1 MGNERIWEMET
12 KRCQR
17 CHKLLRA
24 DAPVCNRCGA
34 LDFLQVT
41 HARTGRTG
49 ATKEPPSIPSNPPAS
64 PHRAGHYSGL
74 HPEDQ
79 PYQSSFLPVQRPPA
93 PTHHIFEE
101 EAEEGAIYRAPTRAV
116 DSSLAPAPISAP
128 KRRIASF
135 SPSPEPGPQRS
146 LQTNGQIFHASQ
158 VQQYEVEPE
167 HDEQPKQSEAYQT
180 YSPTQPPNTPNPLP
194 LEIATPVRKR
204 RIRGRAVPILLITS
218 CFLFLVATS
227 ILAFLLLDSRPTTA
241 LKPKLFAEPNSLRA
255 IDILELS
262 GSGFRANALMN
273 FTRDDANIPI
283 LNGDA
288 PLQVSTWSTGNFS
301 VQIPIPDSWAPG
313 KHMIYATDQDNNR
326 ASTTITIQSTPPT
339 PPLLQLTTTSID
351 LGADSSS
358 VVSRKDFTLT
368 NAGGSQVNWQTSSD
382 SLPWLTITPSNGTF
396 AGSQV
401 VTIVVDRSNL
411 SAQSYTGHITFTEQG
426 GNNKPLVLT
435 VTMAVNPA
443 SANLVLSNAALT
455 FNGTPAQNPV
465 NQSITIQNTG
475 GQPLDWTAVLSTA
488 TGGNWLS
495 LSSSNGHLLPGTQ
508 TTMAVIAS
516 SVGLGVGNYQGT
528 LTFSYAGATA
538 TPVMVTLIVS
548 PPPVAKLAVT
558 TNNLAFN
565 AIQGQNPLPKSFTIS
580 NTGNAPLNWGIK
592 EDANIAPIA
601 PVSPSRG
608 TLAPSGSIAITVTP
622 MITQVTAGV
631 VDGFI
636 TIVDTDAGSTVKSQ
650 QVKVTFTIVNQAVI
664 YVSSNQIAFTHDST
678 VTVSTQPLLITDTG
692 SAPLNWTIQISNSSP
707 IQWLSVDNS
716 GGTLVPSGLDFVNVT
731 CDSTHLSP
739 GTYTATLQVKDTDAG
754 TPVTPQTITV
764 TVTVS

>member
-1 MGNERIWEMET
+1 MET

-24 DAPVCNRCGA
+24 DAPVCNRCGG

-41 HARTGRTG
+41 HARSGRTG

-101 EAEEGAIYRAPTRAV
+101 EADQFSPSRAV
-116 DSSLAPAPISAP
+116 DSSLTPAPVPAP

-135 SPSPEPGPQRS
+135 SPSAEPGPQRS
-146 LQTNGQIFHASQ
+146 LQTNGQIFHAPQ
-158 VQQYEVEPE
+158 VRQYEVEPE
-167 HDEQPKQSEAYQT
+167 QDEQYKLGEAYHT
-180 YSPTQPPNTPNPLP
+180 YSPTQSPITPEPLP
-194 LEIATPVRKR
+194 LEVVTPLQKR
-204 RIRGRAVPILLITS
+204 RVRGRAVPILLITS
-218 CFLFLVATS
+218 CVLFLVATS

-255 IDILELS
+255 TDKLELS
-262 GSGFRANALMN
+262 GSGFRANALVK
-273 FTRDDANIPI
+273 FTLDASNIPI
-283 LNGDA
+283 L
-288 PLQVSTWSTGNFS
+288 QVSAWSTGNFS
-301 VQIPIPDSWAPG
+301 VQLTIPDNWAPG
-313 KHMIYATDQDNNR
+313 TRMIYATDQDNNR
-326 ASTTITIQSTPPT
+326 ASTAITIQSTPPT

-358 VVSRKDFTLT
+358 VVSRKDFSLT
-368 NAGGSQVNWQTSSD
+368 NVGGNQVNWQASSD
-382 SLPWLTITPSNGTF
+382 SPWLTISQTKGTF

-411 SAQSYTGHITFTEQG
+411 SPQSYTGHITFTEQG

-475 GQPLDWTAVLSTA
+475 GQPLDWTATVSTVS
-488 TGGNWLS
+488 GGNWLA
-495 LSSSNGHLLPGTQ
+495 LSPTNGNLPPGGQATI
-508 TTMAVIAS
+508 TVIAGS
-516 SVGLGVGNYQGT
+516 LGSGVGNYQGT

-538 TPVMVTLIVS
+538 TPVMVTMIVS

-558 TNNLAFN
+558 TNNLTFN
-565 AIQGQNPLPKSFTIS
+565 AIQGQNPLPQSFTIS
-580 NTGNAPLNWGIK
+580 NPGNARLNWGIT
-592 EDANIAPIA
+592 EDKNITPIA
-601 PVSPSRG
+601 TVSPSRG
-608 TLAPSGSIAITVTP
+608 ALAASGSITITVTP

-636 TIVDTDAGSTVKSQ
+636 TIVDTDAGSFVKSQ

-664 YVSSNQIAFTHDST
+664 DVDSNQIAFDHNSIITI
-678 VTVSTQPLLITDTG
+678 STQSFLITDRG

-707 IQWLSVDNS
+707 ITWLSLDNS

>member
-1 MGNERIWEMET
+1 MET

-24 DAPVCNRCGA
+24 DAPVCNRCGG

-41 HARTGRTG
+41 HARSGRTG

-101 EAEEGAIYRAPTRAV
+101 EADQFSPSRAV
-116 DSSLAPAPISAP
+116 DSSLTPAPVTAT

-135 SPSPEPGPQRS
+135 SPSAEPGPQRS
-146 LQTNGQIFHASQ
+146 LQTNGQIFHAPQ
-158 VQQYEVEPE
+158 VRQYEVGPE
-167 HDEQPKQSEAYQT
+167 QDEQYKPGEAYHT
-180 YSPTQPPNTPNPLP
+180 YSPTQSPLTPEPLP
-194 LEIATPVRKR
+194 LEVVTPLQKR
-204 RIRGRAVPILLITS
+204 RVRGRAVPILLITS
-218 CFLFLVATS
+218 CVLFLVATS

-255 IDILELS
+255 TDKLELS
-262 GSGFRANALMN
+262 GSGFRANALVK
-273 FTRDDANIPI
+273 FTLDASNIPI
-283 LNGDA
+283 L
-288 PLQVSTWSTGNFS
+288 QVSAWSTGNFS
-301 VQIPIPDSWAPG
+301 VQLTIPDNWAPG
-313 KHMIYATDQDNNR
+313 TRMIYATDQDNNR
-326 ASTTITIQSTPPT
+326 ASTAITIQSTPPT

-358 VVSRKDFTLT
+358 VVSRKDFSLT
-368 NAGGSQVNWQTSSD
+368 NVGGNQVNWQASSD
-382 SLPWLTITPSNGTF
+382 SPWLTISQTKGTF

-411 SAQSYTGHITFTEQG
+411 SPQSYTGHITFTEQG

-443 SANLVLSNAALT
+443 SANLVLSHAALT
-455 FNGTPAQNPV
+455 
-465 NQSITIQNTG
+465 
-475 GQPLDWTAVLSTA
+475 
-488 TGGNWLS
+488 
-495 LSSSNGHLLPGTQ
+495 
-508 TTMAVIAS
+508 
-516 SVGLGVGNYQGT
+516 
-528 LTFSYAGATA
+528 
-538 TPVMVTLIVS
+538 
-548 PPPVAKLAVT
+548 
-558 TNNLAFN
+558 FN
-565 AIQGQNPLPKSFTIS
+565 AIQGQNPLPQSFTIS
-580 NTGNAPLNWGIK
+580 NPGNAPLNWGIT
-592 EDANIAPIA
+592 EDKNITPIA
-601 PVSPSRG
+601 TVSPSRG
-608 TLAPSGSIAITVTP
+608 ALAASGSITITVTP

-636 TIVDTDAGSTVKSQ
+636 TIVDTDAGSFVKSQ

-664 YVSSNQIAFTHDST
+664 DVDSNQIAFDHNSIITI
-678 VTVSTQPLLITDTG
+678 STQSFLITDRG

-707 IQWLSVDNS
+707 ISWLSVDNS

-739 GTYTATLQVKDTDAG
+739 GTYKATLQVKDTDAG